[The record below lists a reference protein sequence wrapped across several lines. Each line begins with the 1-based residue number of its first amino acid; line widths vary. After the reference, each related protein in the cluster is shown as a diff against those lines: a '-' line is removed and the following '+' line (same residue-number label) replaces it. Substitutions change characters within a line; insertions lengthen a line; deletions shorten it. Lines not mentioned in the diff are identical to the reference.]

1 MAERG
6 RDWLVRIVLY
16 QTEIGRK
23 ASIVIGMLRLVKLRP
38 RLGGWSCLGC
48 ACLRLRSRFYHQD
61 ASAERFQVKIYSDSG
76 KPQFYEV
83 RKCAVVT
90 RGFGHGNAESRAAG
104 RWKHGQSAAAIRG
117 RWKRRTRPAL
127 SDVVCME
134 GPFRRR
140 AGELWQPKV

>member
-1 MAERG
+1 MYRAWPVSAPQRPQDEMAERG

-61 ASAERFQVKIYSDSG
+61 ASAERFQGRIQPISATPSNL
-76 KPQFYEV
+76 
-83 RKCAVVT
+83 T
-90 RGFGHGNAESRAAG
+90 R
-104 RWKHGQSAAAIRG
+104 
-117 RWKRRTRPAL
+117 
-127 SDVVCME
+127 
-134 GPFRRR
+134 
-140 AGELWQPKV
+140 